1 MGNSEVGHVNL
12 GAGRIVYQDFTRI
25 SKAISDRSFFSNTIL
40 CEIRQRKFRSGMS
53 FGYHSLTTR
62 NTVTLT
68 ITVLASLAKI
78 VFCYAMAGIFFWST
92 QKRNFWA
99 MRGVFHRGWLASAF
113 STKEPELY

>member
-1 MGNSEVGHVNL
+1 GGEDTEFFFRLWYAGAKFGISE
-12 GAGRIVYQDFTRI
+12 AAIVHEAVDPKRLD
-25 SKAISDRSFFSNTIL
+25 S
-40 CEIRQRKFRSGMS
+40 EWIRQRKFRSGMS